1 MTDDTNKAGTQRS
14 LWSRTRGA
22 LPAAGGGGGAG
33 ARPGGAVLGA
43 LPGRTLGLLALLAVG
58 GYIASNSFFIVHP
71 AERAMVRV
79 LGKVASDKPLGPGL
93 HFRAPL
99 ISVVDRAQVS
109 LTNLH
114 IPVFSV
120 NTIDNQKIDLDINV
134 SYLVPESAVYH
145 LLYEVG
151 RSGDADIRENVVP
164 VVQDRISRIFSVK
177 NTNGISEQREGIQ
190 AETTMAVTKALK
202 ELFKIDLQSLQI
214 AKIIYG
220 TAFIQSNERSV
231 LAKNEAIAEENR
243 VKVAEFQAKQKVT
256 LAEGEA
262 QQARAKAAGDADA
275 IRFRAKAEKEAA
287 ELQGLGA
294 QARYRTEIDGAGGF
308 ANYVALI
315 NAQARLKWNGM
326 APRFMMAGDK
336 GGANFLLPLPEA
348 EFRDPASAPVAPAS
362 QVRQAATPAPSAAP
376 APAPTGQPSR
386 R

>member
-1 MTDDTNKAGTQRS
+1 MAEDKSTPDSKGLLVKARS
-14 LWSRTRGA
+14 
-22 LPAAGGGGGAG
+22 AASAAGAG
-33 ARPGGAVLGA
+33 ASRGIGGASLGFIA
-43 LPGRTLGLLALLAVG
+43 LVIGAGAAA
-58 GYIASNSFFIVHP
+58 YNSFFIVHP
-71 AERAMVRV
+71 TERAMVRV
-79 LGKVASDKPLGPGL
+79 LGKVASEKPLGPGL
-93 HFRAPL
+93 HFRMPL
-99 ISVVDRAQVS
+99 ISAVDRAQVS

-120 NTIDNQKIDLDINV
+120 NTVDNQKIDLDINV

-190 AETTMAVTKALK
+190 AETTLAVSKALK

-220 TAFIQSNERSV
+220 PAFIQSNERSV

-256 LAEGEA
+256 TAEGEA

-275 IRFRAKAEKEAA
+275 IRLRAKAEKEAA

-294 QARYRTEIDGAGGF
+294 QARYRAEIEGAGGF

-315 NAQARLKWNGM
+315 NAQARLKWNGT
-326 APRFMMAGDK
+326 APRFMMGGER
-336 GGANFLLPLPEA
+336 GGASFLLPLPEA
-348 EFRDPASAPVAPAS
+348 ELRDAPASAPTPVAHQS
-362 QVRQAATPAPSAAP
+362 QSSAATTPEPSPRAAP
-376 APAPTGQPSR
+376 VVPPSR

>member
-1 MTDDTNKAGTQRS
+1 MSGFPTRS
-14 LWSRTRGA
+14 LA
-22 LPAAGGGGGAG
+22 LLGLLGAG
-33 ARPGGAVLGA
+33 AILFF
-43 LPGRTLGLLALLAVG
+43 
-58 GYIASNSFFIVHP
+58 NSFFIVHP

-79 LGKVASDKPLGPGL
+79 LGKVASEKPLGPGL
-93 HFRAPL
+93 HFRVPL
-99 ISVVDRAQVS
+99 ISQVDRAQVS

-134 SYLVPESAVYH
+134 SYVVPESAVYH

-190 AETTMAVTKALK
+190 AETTLAVTKALK

-220 TAFIQSNERSV
+220 QAFIQSNERSV

-243 VKVAEFQAKQKVT
+243 VKVAEFQAKQRVT

-262 QQARAKAAGDADA
+262 QQARAKAGGEADA
-275 IRFRAKAEKEAA
+275 TRLRAKADKEAA
-287 ELQGLGA
+287 ERQGLGA
-294 QARYRTEIDGAGGF
+294 QARYRSEIEGARS
-308 ANYVALI
+308 ANVDLGMPRNSA
-315 NAQARLKWNGM
+315 AARIEPCVESACSI
-326 APRFMMAGDK
+326 APRIIAW
-336 GGANFLLPLPEA
+336 
-348 EFRDPASAPVAPAS
+348 
-362 QVRQAATPAPSAAP
+362 
-376 APAPTGQPSR
+376 
-386 R
+386 

>member
-1 MTDDTNKAGTQRS
+1 MNDDTNKSEPAKNISTKSRGVMTGT
-14 LWSRTRGA
+14 A
-22 LPAAGGGGGAG
+22 AAAGGSILA
-33 ARPGGAVLGA
+33 A
-43 LPGRTLGLLALLAVG
+43 LPKKSLGLIGVLIAAGLLLPQTIFTVD
-58 GYIASNSFFIVHP
+58 P
-71 AERAMVRV
+71 TERAMVRL
-79 LGKVASDKPLGPGL
+79 LGKVTSEKPLGPGL
-93 HFRAPL
+93 HFRIPI
-99 ISVVDRAQVS
+99 ISHVDRAQVS

-151 RSGDADIRENVVP
+151 RSGDADIRDNVMP
-164 VVQDRISRIFSVK
+164 VVQDRVSRIFSTK

-190 AETTMAVTKALK
+190 AETTLAVSKALK
-202 ELFKIDLQSLQI
+202 DLFKIDLQSLQI

-220 TAFIQSNERSV
+220 QAFIQSNERSV

-275 IRFRAKAEKEAA
+275 IRLRAKAEKEAA

-294 QARYRTEIDGAGGF
+294 QARYRSEIEGAGGF
-308 ANYVALI
+308 GNYVALI
-315 NAQARLKWNGM
+315 NAQARLKWNGT
-326 APRFMMAGDK
+326 APRFMLGGDK
-336 GGANFLLPLPEA
+336 GGANFLLPLPES
-348 EFRDPASAPVAPAS
+348 EFRDTPPAAIPTQQAQQSPPAAVPASTAPTAPA
-362 QVRQAATPAPSAAP
+362 V
-376 APAPTGQPSR
+376 QPSR

>member
-1 MTDDTNKAGTQRS
+1 
-14 LWSRTRGA
+14 
-22 LPAAGGGGGAG
+22 
-33 ARPGGAVLGA
+33 
-43 LPGRTLGLLALLAVG
+43 
-58 GYIASNSFFIVHP
+58 
-71 AERAMVRV
+71 MVRF
-79 LGKVASDKPLGPGL
+79 LGKVTSEKPLPPGL
-93 HFRAPL
+93 HFKSPL
-99 ISVVDRAQVS
+99 FTTVDRAQVS

-134 SYLVPESAVYH
+134 SYVVPESAVFH

-151 RSGDADIRENVVP
+151 RAGDADIRENVIP

-190 AETTMAVTKALK
+190 AETTLAVSKALK
-202 ELFKIDLQSLQI
+202 DLFKIDLQSLQI
-214 AKIIYG
+214 AKVIYG
-220 TAFIQSNERSV
+220 QAFIQSNERSV

-243 VKVAEFQAKQKVT
+243 VKVAEFQAKQRVT

-275 IRFRAKAEKEAA
+275 IRLRAKAEKEAA

-294 QARYRTEIDGAGGF
+294 QARYRSEIEGAGGF
-308 ANYVALI
+308 NNYVALI
-315 NAQARLKWNGM
+315 NAQARLKWNGT
-326 APRFMMAGDK
+326 APRFMIGGDK

-348 EFRDPASAPVAPAS
+348 EFRDATPGAIPTQQAAQQPAPVAPVS
-362 QVRQAATPAPSAAP
+362 APAAP
-376 APAPTGQPSR
+376 AVPPSR